1 MSYKPKFVVKM
12 NVVRISSK
20 GQIVIPAKLRKELG
34 LEVGDR
40 LIVDRREN
48 AIILKPVVK
57 LSKLRGVDK
66 LKGVSREVDEIRK
79 EWDREFDEVSV

>member
-1 MSYKPKFVVKM
+1 M

-40 LIVDRREN
+40 LIVDRKEN